1 MTKMIF
7 GCSKY
12 IIKNVQ
18 MDADTP
24 ILLYARHQDEVCNI
38 LSQVDRDVPSN
49 ELETWIAKISKQLCG
64 NKDSIFRT
72 QFQKIIRKEARTIL
86 QDKIVDPKSE
96 ASATPKT
103 QDEKQWD
110 PQLWATVKVFR
121 DDLNKAQ
128 SGLTRYS
135 KTLVK
140 PIRFHVIDP

>member
-1 MTKMIF
+1 MTKMIS
-7 GCSKY
+7 GCQKY
-12 IIKNVQ
+12 IKKIIK

-24 ILLYARHQDEVCNI
+24 IALYERHQDEVCNI
-38 LSQVDRDVPSN
+38 LSQVEREISSN
-49 ELETWIAKISKQLCG
+49 ELETWIAKISRQLCG

-72 QFQKIIRKEARTIL
+72 QFQKIIRKEARMIL
-86 QDKIVDPKSE
+86 QDKIIDPKSQ
-96 ASATPKT
+96 ASAAPKI

-140 PIRFHVIDP
+140 PIRFQVIDP